1 MTTSMWVFVGYFIV
15 VFAIGWYSLRS
26 TRDETDY
33 WIAGGELG
41 WFTGGATM
49 AATHTSAGTFVGTIG
64 LMYTA
69 GWSFAWVLLSI
80 PLSYWF
86 MVAVLAPRFTRQ
98 KELTI
103 PAFIETRYYG
113 KGIRGLA
120 AAIILVAVVVYIQ
133 AQIVAGG
140 LIANT
145 VFGVPTTWGM
155 VGFTAILLAY
165 TVIGGMVAVVYTDA
179 FQLIVMG
186 LGAFFAV
193 PLALRQVDGLGGLFE
208 LVESAHPLVF
218 TWETVPA
225 TLLLTMALSF
235 FLGGIATPEKLIRL
249 YAMKDMPT
257 IRRGVLFAITMILS
271 LNLLVFMLAL
281 TAIVLFPNLPTGD
294 LAMPMVAAAVL
305 PATLGAI
312 MLAAIT
318 AAMMS
323 TVDSL
328 LIVAGSA
335 LSVDLY
341 QNLVN
346 PNVSPGRRLW
356 VDRMGILV
364 VGSVPVLLLLSGVG
378 EGELV
383 QFIVL
388 LFTALMAAAFV
399 MPVVGGVLWRRAT
412 KQGAAAAMVGGVTAT
427 FAWEL
432 WGSPSVEPVLSG
444 FVVSAAL
451 FVLVSLATPPP
462 PAPALAPYFGAGEA
476 LRASED
482 ASHLR
487 DASTPSG

>member
-1 MTTSMWVFVGYFIV
+1 MTTSMWVFVAYFLV
-15 VFAIGWYSLRS
+15 VFAIGWYSLRA

-64 LMYTA
+64 VMYTA
-69 GWSFAWVLLSI
+69 GWSFGWVLLSI

-113 KGIRGLA
+113 RGIRGLA
-120 AAIILVAVVVYIQ
+120 AAIILVATVVFIQ

-140 LIANT
+140 IIANT
-145 VFGVPTTWGM
+145 VFGIPTSWGM

-165 TVIGGMVAVVYTDA
+165 TVVGGMVAVVYTDA

-186 LGAFFAV
+186 LGAVLAV
-193 PLALRQVDGLGGLFE
+193 PLAVRQVGGVESLFT

-257 IRRGVLFAITMILS
+257 IRRGVLFAMIMILA
-271 LNLLVFMLAL
+271 LNLLVFVLSL
-281 TAIVLFPNLPTGD
+281 TAIVLFPDLPTGD
-294 LAMPMVAAAVL
+294 QAMPMIAAAVL
-305 PATLGAI
+305 PSTIGAV

-328 LIVAGSA
+328 LMVAGAA

-341 QNLVN
+341 QNLVD
-346 PNVSPGRRLW
+346 PDVAPGRRLW
-356 VDRMGILV
+356 IDRLGILV
-364 VGSVPVLLLLSGVG
+364 VGSIPVALLLSGVG
-378 EGELV
+378 QGELV

-388 LFTALMAAAFV
+388 LFTALMASAFV
-399 MPVVGGVLWRRAT
+399 MPVVGGVLWRRGT
-412 KQGAAAAMVGGVTAT
+412 KPGAAAAMIGGVTAT
-427 FAWEL
+427 FAWEIL
-432 WGSPSVEPVLSG
+432 GPPSVEPVLAG
-444 FVVSAAL
+444 FLVSATL
-451 FVLVSLATPPP
+451 YVGVSLLTPLP
-462 PAPALAPYFGAGEA
+462 PASALEPYF
-476 LRASED
+476 D
-482 ASHLR
+482 A
-487 DASTPSG
+487 

>member
-1 MTTSMWVFVGYFIV
+1 MTAQTWVFLGYFAV
-15 VFAIGWYSLRS
+15 VFAIGWYSLRA

-64 LMYTA
+64 VMYTA
-69 GWSFAWVLLSI
+69 GWSFGWVLLSI

-120 AAIILVAVVVYIQ
+120 AGIILIATIVYIQ
-133 AQIVAGG
+133 AQTVAGG

-145 VFGVPTTWGM
+145 VFGIPTTWGM
-155 VGFTAILLAY
+155 IGFTAILLVY
-165 TVIGGMVAVVYTDA
+165 TVVGGMVAVVYTDA
-179 FQLIVMG
+179 FQLVVMG
-186 LGAFFAV
+186 LGAVFAV
-193 PLALRQVDGLGGLFE
+193 PLALRQVDGLGGLLT

-218 TWETVPA
+218 TWETMPA
-225 TLLLTMALSF
+225 TLLFTMGLSF

-249 YAMKDMPT
+249 YAMKDMRT
-257 IRRGVLFAITMILS
+257 IRRGVLFAIVMILGI
-271 LNLLVFMLAL
+271 NLLVFILAL
-281 TAIVLFPNLPTGD
+281 SSIVLFPSLATGD
-294 LAMPMVAAAVL
+294 LAMPMVATAVL
-305 PATLGAI
+305 PAMLGSI

-335 LSVDLY
+335 LSVDIY
-341 QNLVN
+341 QNLIH
-346 PNVSPGRRLW
+346 PEATTARRLW
-356 VDRMGILV
+356 VDRIGIFL
-364 VGSVPVLLLLSGVG
+364 VGSAPVALLLSGVG
-378 EGELV
+378 EGDLV

-399 MPVVGGVLWRRAT
+399 LPVVGGVLWRRAT
-412 KQGAAAAMVGGVTAT
+412 REGAASAMVGGVAAT
-427 FAWEL
+427 FAWEI
-432 WGSPSVEPVLSG
+432 WGATSVEPVLCG
-444 FVVSAAL
+444 FLVSAVL
-451 FVLVSLATPPP
+451 FFGVSLLTPPP
-462 PAPALAPYFGAGEA
+462 PAGALEPYFTT
-476 LRASED
+476 
-482 ASHLR
+482 
-487 DASTPSG
+487 STNETTA

>member
-1 MTTSMWVFVGYFIV
+1 MTAQMWVFVGYFLV
-15 VFAIGWYSLRS
+15 VFAIGWYSLRATS
-26 TRDETDY
+26 SEADY
-33 WIAGGELG
+33 WIAGGNLG

-64 LMYTA
+64 VMYTA
-69 GWSFAWVLLSI
+69 GWSFGWVLLAI

-98 KELTI
+98 KELTL

-120 AAIILVAVVVYIQ
+120 AGIILVATVVYIQ

-145 VFGVPTTWGM
+145 VFGVPTTVGM
-155 VGFTAILLAY
+155 VGFTAILLIY
-165 TVIGGMVAVVYTDA
+165 TVVGGMVAVVYTDA
-179 FQLIVMG
+179 FQLVVMS
-186 LGAFFAV
+186 LGAVFAV
-193 PLALRQVDGLGGLFE
+193 PLALRQVDGMGGLLS

-218 TWETVPA
+218 TWETMPGV
-225 TLLLTMALSF
+225 LLLTMGLSF

-257 IRRGVLFAITMILS
+257 IRRGILFAIVMILG
-271 LNLLVFMLAL
+271 LNLLVFVLAL
-281 TAIVLFPNLPTGD
+281 SAVVLFPDLPTGD
-294 LAMPMVAAAVL
+294 LAMPMVATAVL
-305 PATLGAI
+305 PATLGAV

-335 LSVDLY
+335 LSVDIY
-341 QNLVN
+341 QNLMD
-346 PNVSPGRRLW
+346 PQASPGRRRW
-356 VDRMGILV
+356 VDRLGIIV

-378 EGELV
+378 QGELV

-388 LFTALMAAAFV
+388 LFTALMAAGFV
-399 MPVVGGVLWRRAT
+399 MPVVGGVVWKRAT
-412 KQGAAAAMVGGVTAT
+412 KEGAAAAMVGGVTIT
-427 FAWEL
+427 FVWEVL
-432 WGSPSVEPVLSG
+432 GSPSIEPVLPG
-444 FVVSAAL
+444 FIASAILFIVVSLLTA
-451 FVLVSLATPPP
+451 PPP
-462 PAPALAPYFGAGEA
+462 ESALEPYFDG
-476 LRASED
+476 
-482 ASHLR
+482 
-487 DASTPSG
+487 

>member
-1 MTTSMWVFVGYFIV
+1 MWVFVAYFCV
-15 VFAIGWYSLRS
+15 VFAIGWYSLRA
-26 TRDETDY
+26 TRGEKDY

-64 LMYTA
+64 IMYTA
-69 GWSFAWVLLSI
+69 GWSFGWVLLSI

-103 PAFIETRYYG
+103 PAFIEKRYYG

-120 AAIILVAVVVYIQ
+120 AGIILVATVVYIQ

-145 VFGVPTTWGM
+145 VFGVPTTVGM
-155 VGFTAILLAY
+155 VGFTAILLVY
-165 TVIGGMVAVVYTDA
+165 TVVGGMVAVVYTDA
-179 FQLIVMG
+179 FQLVVMG
-186 LGAFFAV
+186 LGALFAV
-193 PLALRQVDGLGGLFE
+193 PLALRQVDGLGGL
-208 LVESAHPLVF
+208 LSLAESANPLVF
-218 TWETVPA
+218 TFDAVPEV
-225 TLLLTMALSF
+225 LLLTMALSF

-249 YAMKDMPT
+249 YAMKDMRT
-257 IRRGVLFAITMILS
+257 IRRGVLFAIVMILGI
-271 LNLLVFMLAL
+271 NLLVFILAL
-281 TAIVLFPNLPTGD
+281 AAIVLFPTLPTGD
-294 LAMPMVAAAVL
+294 LAMPMVASAVL

-335 LSVDLY
+335 LSVDIY
-341 QNLVN
+341 QNLID
-346 PNVSPGRRLW
+346 PDVSPERRMW
-356 VDRMGILV
+356 VDRLGILI
-364 VGSVPVLLLLSGVG
+364 VGVMPVALLLSGIG

-399 MPVVGGVLWRRAT
+399 LPVVGGILWRRAT
-412 KQGAAAAMVGGVTAT
+412 KEGAASAMVGGVVAT
-427 FAWEL
+427 FAWEVL
-432 WGSPSVEPVLSG
+432 GTPDVEPVLCGFLVSG
-444 FVVSAAL
+444 LL
-451 FVLVSLATPPP
+451 FVGVSLLTPPP
-462 PAPALAPYFGAGEA
+462 PRSATAPYF
-476 LRASED
+476 D
-482 ASHLR
+482 
-487 DASTPSG
+487 DNP

>member
-1 MTTSMWVFVGYFIV
+1 MTTSMWVFIAYFFV
-15 VFAIGWYSLRS
+15 VFTIGWLSLRA
-26 TRDETDY
+26 TRDEKDY
-33 WIAGGELG
+33 WIAGGNLG
-41 WFTGGATM
+41 WLTGGATM

-69 GWSFAWVLLSI
+69 GWSFAWVLLAI

-120 AAIILVAVVVYIQ
+120 AAIILVATVVYIQ

-140 LIANT
+140 IIANT
-145 VFGVPTTWGM
+145 VFGIPTTWGM
-155 VGFTAILLAY
+155 VGFTAILLIY

-179 FQLIVMG
+179 FQLVVMS
-186 LGAFFAV
+186 LGAAFAV
-193 PLALRQVDGLGGLFE
+193 PLAVRQVGGPDQLFQ

-218 TWETVPA
+218 TWETMPTV
-225 TLLLTMALSF
+225 LLLTMALSF

-249 YAMKDMPT
+249 YAMRDMHT
-257 IRRGVLFAITMILS
+257 IRRGVLFAIVMILS
-271 LNLLVFMLAL
+271 LNLLVFVLSL

-294 LAMPMVAAAVL
+294 LAMPMIAAAVL

-346 PNVSPGRRLW
+346 PNVSPERRLW
-356 VDRMGILV
+356 VDRLGIIV
-364 VGSVPVLLLLSGVG
+364 VGSVPVALLLSGVG
-378 EGELV
+378 QGELV

-412 KQGAAAAMVGGVTAT
+412 KQGAAAAMVGGVAAT
-427 FAWEL
+427 FAWEGL
-432 WGSPSVEPVLSG
+432 GPESVEPVLCG
-444 FVVSAAL
+444 FIVSAVL
-451 FVLVSLATPPP
+451 FVAVSLATPAPP
-462 PAPALAPYFGAGEA
+462 PSALAPYF
-476 LRASED
+476 D
-482 ASHLR
+482 A
-487 DASTPSG
+487 

>member
-1 MTTSMWVFVGYFIV
+1 MTAQVWVFIGYFCV
-15 VFAIGWYSLRS
+15 VFAIGWYSLRA
-26 TRDETDY
+26 TRSETDY

-64 LMYTA
+64 VMYTA
-69 GWSFAWVLLSI
+69 GWSFGWVLLSI

-103 PAFIETRYYG
+103 PAFMETRYYG

-120 AAIILVAVVVYIQ
+120 AGIILVATVVYIQ
-133 AQIVAGG
+133 AQILAGG

-145 VFGVPTTWGM
+145 VFGVPTTVGM
-155 VGFTAILLAY
+155 VGFTTILLIY
-165 TVIGGMVAVVYTDA
+165 TVVGGMVAVVYTDT
-179 FQLIVMG
+179 FQLVVMG
-186 LGAFFAV
+186 LGALFAV
-193 PLALRQVDGLGGLFE
+193 PLALRQVDGMGGLLT
-208 LVESAHPLVF
+208 LVESAHPLVLTF
-218 TWETVPA
+218 ETMPA
-225 TLLLTMALSF
+225 TLLLTMGLSF
-235 FLGGIATPEKLIRL
+235 FLGGVATPEKLIRL
-249 YAMKDMPT
+249 YAMKDMRT
-257 IRRGVLFAITMILS
+257 IRRGVLFAIIMILAI
-271 LNLLVFMLAL
+271 NLLVFVLAL
-281 TAIVLFPNLPTGD
+281 SAIVLFPALPTGD
-294 LAMPMVAAAVL
+294 LAMPMVATAVL

-335 LSVDLY
+335 LSVDIY
-341 QNLVN
+341 QNLMN
-346 PNVSPGRRLW
+346 PDVSPERRMW
-356 VDRMGILV
+356 VDRLGILV
-364 VGSVPVLLLLSGVG
+364 VGSLPVMLLLSGVG

-399 MPVVGGVLWRRAT
+399 PPVVGGVLWPRAT

-427 FAWEL
+427 FLWEL
-432 WGSPSVEPVLSG
+432 FGAASVEPVLCG
-444 FVVSAAL
+444 FLVSALL
-451 FVLVSLATPPP
+451 FVTVSLVTPRP
-462 PAPALAPYFGAGEA
+462 PAEALAPYFDS
-476 LRASED
+476 AS
-482 ASHLR
+482 
-487 DASTPSG
+487 

>member
-1 MTTSMWVFVGYFIV
+1 MWVFVAYFLV
-15 VFAIGWYSLRS
+15 VFAIGWYSLRA

-64 LMYTA
+64 VMYTA
-69 GWSFAWVLLSI
+69 GWSFGWVLLSI

-98 KELTI
+98 QELTI

-120 AAIILVAVVVYIQ
+120 AVIILIATVVFIQ

-145 VFGVPTTWGM
+145 VFGIPTTWGM
-155 VGFTAILLAY
+155 VGFTGILLVY
-165 TVIGGMVAVVYTDA
+165 TVVGGMMAVVYTDA
-179 FQLIVMG
+179 FQLVVMG
-186 LGAFFAV
+186 LGALLSV
-193 PLALRQVDGLGGLFE
+193 PLALRQVDGLGGLLS

-218 TWETVPA
+218 TWETMPA
-225 TLLLTMALSF
+225 MLLLTMALSF

-249 YAMKDMPT
+249 YAMKDMRT
-257 IRRGVLFAITMILS
+257 IRRGVLFAIVMILCI
-271 LNLLVFMLAL
+271 NLLVFVLAL
-281 TAIVLFPNLPTGD
+281 TAIVLFPSLPTGD
-294 LAMPMVAAAVL
+294 LAMPMVATAVL

-335 LSVDLY
+335 LSVDIY
-341 QNLVN
+341 QNLIN
-346 PNVSPGRRLW
+346 PDVSPARRRW
-356 VDRMGILV
+356 VDRLGIVV

-399 MPVVGGVLWRRAT
+399 MPVVGGVVWRRAT
-412 KQGAAAAMVGGVTAT
+412 KEGAAASMVGGVTAT
-427 FAWEL
+427 FLWEAF
-432 WGSPSVEPVLSG
+432 GAASIEPVLCG
-444 FVVSAAL
+444 FLVSAAL
-451 FVLVSLATPPP
+451 FVGVSFSTAPPP
-462 PAPALAPYFGAGEA
+462 PGALEPYF
-476 LRASED
+476 D
-482 ASHLR
+482 A
-487 DASTPSG
+487 